1 MTDAALHPYRVKI
14 CGHLSDQRAKL
25 FAGWQVT
32 LTPDG
37 HTILSGE
44 AIDQAALFGILIRIR
59 DSGMSLLSVNR
70 TDCCKRDLPDVNR
83 GDENE
88 SI

>member
-14 CGHLSDQRAKL
+14 CGHLSGQRAKL
-25 FAGWQVT
+25 FAGWEVT
-32 LTPDG
+32 LMPDG
-37 HTILSGE
+37 HTILSSE

-59 DSGMSLLSVNR
+59 DSGMPLLSVNR
-70 TDCCKRDLPDVNR
+70 IDLQKSVRPDVNR